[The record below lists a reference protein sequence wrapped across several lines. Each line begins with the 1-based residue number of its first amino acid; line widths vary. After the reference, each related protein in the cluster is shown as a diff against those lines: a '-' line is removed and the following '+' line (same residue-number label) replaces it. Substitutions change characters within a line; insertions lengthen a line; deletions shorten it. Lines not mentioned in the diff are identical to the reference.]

1 MSRTRK
7 ISVPTITT
15 QDLLTTKQVV
25 EELGV
30 STETIKRAIRA
41 GELRAYQLGNGYKTT
56 RVWLNEYLQKKLVTP
71 TPVAVE
77 G

>member
-1 MSRTRK
+1 MRNKKT
-7 ISVPTITT
+7 VVQITT

-30 STETIKRAIRA
+30 HPETVKRAIRE
-41 GELRAYQLGNGYKTT
+41 GDLKAYHLGNGYKTT
-56 RVWLNEYLQKKLVTP
+56 RVWLNEYLLKKIVAP

>member
-1 MSRTRK
+1 MRNKKT
-7 ISVPTITT
+7 VVQITT

-30 STETIKRAIRA
+30 HPETVKRAIRE
-41 GELRAYQLGNGYKTT
+41 GDLKAYQLGNGYKTT
-56 RVWLNEYLQKKLVTP
+56 RTWLNEYLQKKLVTP